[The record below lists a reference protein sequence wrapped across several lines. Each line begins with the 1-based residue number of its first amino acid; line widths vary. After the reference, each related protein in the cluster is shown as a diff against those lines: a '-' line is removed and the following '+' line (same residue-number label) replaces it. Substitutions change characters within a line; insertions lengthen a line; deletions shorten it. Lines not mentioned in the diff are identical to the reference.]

1 MVDMFLDKSVICPV
15 TVGRDD
21 DLQRLRGLF
30 THASEGNGQ
39 IALISGEA
47 GIGKSRF
54 AKEAENW
61 SAQNGLVLQ
70 GNCFQTESAQP
81 YAPLLDL
88 LRYYLATRSR
98 DEIKKVMG
106 PHAVPL
112 IRLMPELESYIPD
125 IVPVPTPDPK
135 IEKQRIF
142 QSLTQIF
149 MDLAR
154 SKPLVVIIE
163 DLHWSDSTS
172 LEFLLLLA
180 RRIVPLPVFLIL
192 TYRSDETN
200 PELTHFLAEL
210 DRSRLGTDFALTR
223 LTPSDVD
230 VMLRAILEL
239 DTPISQEFLDAVFP
253 LTEGNPFFIEEILK
267 SLMAEG
273 DVFFS
278 NGAWGRKEISQLRI
292 PRTIQDAVQRRT
304 QKLDD
309 HALRALTMASVL
321 GRRFN
326 FHLLQGILQ
335 VDELALLDNLKQ
347 LVKVQLIVE
356 ESADVF
362 AFRHALTREAAYSTM
377 MLRERQ
383 GLHRLAGESM
393 ERMFV
398 GTLPSHFA
406 DLSYHFFTAEE
417 WQKAFDYSLKAGDQA
432 CDFYAPREAI
442 VFYSRVFVA
451 ARQLGKEIEP
461 ELLLLRGRAYE
472 TMGDFKSAL
481 DDFEQ
486 ALKIAR
492 ESRDGMS
499 EWQTL
504 LNLGQLWAGRDY
516 QRTGEY
522 FRLAE
527 SVSQTL
533 DDVRLQAL
541 SLNRLGN
548 WHVNIGQT
556 GQGLELHRKALE
568 LYKQNQDDKG
578 MAESFDLMGMAVMHH
593 GDLLASFGEYQQA
606 ITILRSLDD
615 KYGLVSALTGSCNTF
630 SWNETNYMPEKTP
643 LENYRTSIEALEL
656 SRQTGWTAGEA
667 FVEWTIALNL
677 GGRGLF
683 DEAISHASES
693 LRIATEIGHRQW
705 IIGAQNALGY
715 VHLMMLQSNN
725 AIQWFELALAFAKKL
740 GSAWWVGGISANLA
754 GAYLLNNDLSR
765 TRALLDAGLENEK
778 GDYTLA
784 KQRMLWAKG
793 NLLLAEEKPKDALK
807 IVEELASLRSQHPE
821 TQPIPYLLKLKGQAQ
836 TALKQE
842 KKAIQ
847 TLEEAKQGAIQ
858 REALPLQWQIHA
870 LLGRLHRGQKDN
882 PASEM
887 EFESARRVLQSLEA
901 NIQDEIV
908 REQFLSRAL
917 DFLPKEKVLT
927 KRQSEAEKYGGLTAR
942 EREVMRYLSRGKS
955 NREIAEALFL
965 SERTV
970 ENHVANILN
979 KLGLDSRAQA
989 AVWAVE
995 KGLV

>member
-1 MVDMFLDKSVICPV
+1 MFPDKSVICPV
-15 TVGRDD
+15 TIGRDN
-21 DLQRLRGLF
+21 DLQRLQGLF
-30 THASEGNGQ
+30 AHALEGNGQ

-47 GIGKSRF
+47 GIGKTRF
-54 AKEAENW
+54 ANEAETW
-61 SAQNGLVLQ
+61 SAQRGLVLR

-88 LRYYLATRSR
+88 LRYFLATRSK
-98 DEIKKVMG
+98 DEIKRAIG
-106 PHAVPL
+106 PHAVSL
-112 IRLMPELESYIPD
+112 LRLMPELEVHFPD
-125 IVPVPTPDPK
+125 IVPAPTPDPK

-149 MDLAR
+149 MELAR
-154 SKPLVVIIE
+154 NKPLVVIIE

-180 RRIVPLPVFLIL
+180 RRIAPLPIFLVL

-210 DRSRLGTDFALTR
+210 DRSRLGTDFSLKR
-223 LTPSDVD
+223 LTAFDVD
-230 VMLRAILEL
+230 LMLRAILEL
-239 DTPISQEFLDAVFP
+239 DTPVSQEFLDAVFP

-267 SLMAEG
+267 SLMEEG
-273 DVFFS
+273 DVFFA
-278 NGAWGRKEISQLRI
+278 NGVWDRKEISQLRI

-304 QKLDD
+304 QKLDE
-309 HALRALTMASVL
+309 RTVRVLTMASVL

-326 FHLLQGILQ
+326 FHLLRDILQ
-335 VDELALLDNLKQ
+335 VDEPELLENLKQ

-356 ESADVF
+356 ENADVF

-383 GLHRLAGESM
+383 GLHRLAGEAM
-393 ERMFV
+393 ERMFIAV
-398 GTLPSHFA
+398 LSSHFA
-406 DLSYHFFTAEE
+406 DLSYHFYTAEE
-417 WQKAFDYSLKAGDQA
+417 WRKAFDYSLKAGDQA
-432 CDFYAPREAI
+432 CDLYAPREAI

-461 ELLLLRGRAYE
+461 GLLLLRGRAYE

-492 ESRDGMS
+492 ESHDGMT

-522 FRLAE
+522 FRVAE

-533 DDVRLQAL
+533 QDARLQAL

-548 WHVNIGQT
+548 WHVNIGKT
-556 GQGLELHRKALE
+556 GQGLGLHRKALE
-568 LYKQNQDDKG
+568 IYQQNQDPKG
-578 MAESFDLMGMAVMHH
+578 TAESFDLMGMAVMHH

-606 ITILRSLDD
+606 IKIFRSLDD
-615 KYGLVSALTGSCNTF
+615 KYGLISALSGSCNTF
-630 SWNETNYMPEKTP
+630 SWNETNFVPGITP
-643 LENYRTSIEALEL
+643 LENYHMSIEALEL

-667 FVEWTIALNL
+667 FVEWSIALNL

-683 DEAISHASES
+683 DEAIGHASES

-715 VHLMMLQSNN
+715 VHLMMLQANS
-725 AIQWFELALAFAKKL
+725 AIQWFELALAFANKL

-754 GAYLLNNDLSR
+754 GAYLLNNDLPR
-765 TRALLDAGLENEK
+765 ARALLDTGLENEK

-784 KQRMLWAKG
+784 RQRMLWAKG
-793 NLLLAEEKPKDALK
+793 HLLLAEEKPKESLK
-807 IVEELASLRSQHPE
+807 IVEELLSLRSRHPAN
-821 TQPIPYLLKLKGQAQ
+821 QPIPYLLKLKGQAL
-836 TALKQE
+836 TRLKQE
-842 KKAIQ
+842 KKAVES
-847 TLEEAKQGAIQ
+847 LEDAKRGAIQ

-870 LLGRLHRGQKDN
+870 LLGWLHRTQKN
-882 PASEM
+882 TQASEM
-887 EFESARRVLQSLEA
+887 EFGSARQVLNTLEA
-901 NIQDEIV
+901 NIQDETL
-908 REQFLSRAL
+908 REQFLNRAL
-917 DFLPKEKVLT
+917 EYLPKERVLT
-927 KRQSEAEKYGGLTAR
+927 KRQSESEKYGGLTAR

-955 NREIAEALFL
+955 NREIAEDLFL

-979 KLGLDSRAQA
+979 KLGFDSRAQA

>member
-1 MVDMFLDKSVICPV
+1 MFIDKSVICPV
-15 TVGRDD
+15 TIGRDN

-30 THASEGNGQ
+30 SYALEGNGQ

-47 GIGKSRF
+47 GIGKTRF
-54 AKEAENW
+54 ANEAETW
-61 SAQNGLVLQ
+61 SAQTGLVLR

-88 LRYYLATRSR
+88 LRYYLTNHSK
-98 DEIKKVMG
+98 DEIKQTIG
-106 PHAVPL
+106 PHAEPL
-112 IRLMPELESYIPD
+112 LRLMPELDAYLPD
-125 IVPVPTPDPK
+125 IVPAPTPDPK
-135 IEKQRIF
+135 IEKQRTF

-149 MDLAR
+149 MKLAR
-154 SKPLVVIIE
+154 TKPLVIIIE

-180 RRIVPLPVFLIL
+180 RRIAPFPIFLIL

-210 DRSRLGTDFALTR
+210 DRSRLGTDFALKR
-223 LTPSDVD
+223 LTPFDVD
-230 VMLRAILEL
+230 LMLRAILEL
-239 DTPISQEFLDAVFP
+239 DSPISQEFLDAVFP

-278 NGAWGRKEISQLRI
+278 NGVWDRKEVSQLRI

-304 QKLDD
+304 QKLDEQTV
-309 HALRALTMASVL
+309 RVLTMASVL

-326 FHLLQGILQ
+326 FHLLRDVLQ
-335 VDELALLDNLKQ
+335 VDEPELLENLKQ

-362 AFRHALTREAAYSTM
+362 VFRHALTREAAYSTM

-383 GLHRLAGESM
+383 GFHRLAGEAM
-393 ERMFV
+393 ERMFIAV
-398 GTLPSHFA
+398 LPSHFA
-406 DLSYHFFTAEE
+406 DLSYHFFTAED

-432 CDFYAPREAI
+432 CNFYAPREAI

-451 ARQLGKEIEP
+451 ARQLGNEIEP
-461 ELLLLRGRAYE
+461 GLLLLRGRAYE

-492 ESRDGMS
+492 ESHDGMT
-499 EWQTL
+499 EWETL
-504 LNLGQLWAGRDY
+504 LNLGQLWTGRDY

-522 FRLAE
+522 FRAAE
-527 SVSQTL
+527 MVSQTL
-533 DDVRLQAL
+533 ADARSQAL

-556 GQGLELHRKALE
+556 GQGLELHRRALD
-568 LYKQNQDDKG
+568 LYQQNQDHKG

-606 ITILRSLDD
+606 IKIFRSLDD
-615 KYGLVSALTGSCNTF
+615 KYGLISSLTGSCNTF
-630 SWNETNYMPEKTP
+630 TWNETNFVPDLTP
-643 LENYRTSIEALEL
+643 IENYRMSIEALEL
-656 SRQTGWTAGEA
+656 SRQTGWTAAES
-667 FVEWTIALNL
+667 FVEWSIALNL
-677 GGRGLF
+677 AGRGLF
-683 DEAISHASES
+683 DEAIRHASES

-715 VHLMMLQSNN
+715 VHLMMLNANS
-725 AIQWFELALAFAKKL
+725 AIQWFELALAFANKL

-754 GAYLLNNDLSR
+754 GAYLLNKDSVR
-765 TRALLDAGLENEK
+765 ARALLDAGLENEK

-793 NLLLAEEKPKDALK
+793 HLLLAEEKPKEALK
-807 IVEELASLRSQHPE
+807 IVEELLSLRSQHPE
-821 TQPIPYLLKLKGQAQ
+821 DQPIPSILKLKGQAL

-847 TLEEAKQGAIQ
+847 ALEDAKQGALQ
-858 REALPLQWQIHA
+858 REALPLLWQIHA
-870 LLGRLHRGQKDN
+870 SLGWLHKKLKDDR
-882 PASEM
+882 ASEM
-887 EFESARRVLQSLEA
+887 EFGEARRILQSLES
-901 NIQDEIV
+901 NIQDEML
-908 REQFLSRAL
+908 RQQFSDNAME
-917 DFLPKEKVLT
+917 FLPKEKVLT

-942 EREVMRYLSRGKS
+942 EREVMRYLSQGKS

-995 KGLV
+995 KGLI

>member
-1 MVDMFLDKSVICPV
+1 MFLEKSVICPV
-15 TVGRDD
+15 TIGRDN

-30 THASEGNGQ
+30 VLALEGNGQ
-39 IALISGEA
+39 VALISGEA
-47 GIGKSRF
+47 GIGKTRF
-54 AKEAENW
+54 TKDAEAW
-61 SAQNGLVLQ
+61 SAQKGIVLR

-88 LRYYLATRSR
+88 LRYYLATRSK
-98 DEIKKVMG
+98 DEINKAIG
-106 PHAVPL
+106 QHAVPL
-112 IRLMPELESYIPD
+112 LRLMPELEAYFPD

-135 IEKQRIF
+135 IEKQRTF

-154 SKPLVVIIE
+154 NKPLVIIIE

-180 RRIVPLPVFLIL
+180 RRIAPLPILLAL

-210 DRSRLGTDFALTR
+210 DRSRLGTDFALKR
-223 LTPSDVD
+223 LTPFDVD
-230 VMLRAILEL
+230 LMLRAILEL

-273 DVFFS
+273 DVFFA
-278 NGAWGRKEISQLRI
+278 NGVWDRKEISQLRI
-292 PRTIQDAVQRRT
+292 PRTIQDAVQGRT
-304 QKLDD
+304 QKLDE
-309 HALRALTMASVL
+309 RTVRVLTMASVL

-326 FHLLQGILQ
+326 FHHLRDILQ
-335 VDELALLDNLKQ
+335 VDEPELMEDIKQ
-347 LVKVQLIVE
+347 LVKVQLVVE

-383 GLHRLAGESM
+383 GLHRLAGEAM
-393 ERMFV
+393 ERMFMSI
-398 GTLPSHFA
+398 LPSHYA

-432 CDFYAPREAI
+432 WDLYAPREAI

-461 ELLLLRGRAYE
+461 GLLLLRGRAYE

-486 ALKIAR
+486 ALIIAR
-492 ESRDGMS
+492 ESDDGMT
-499 EWQTL
+499 EWHTL
-504 LNLGQLWAGRDY
+504 LNLGQLWTGRDY

-522 FRLAE
+522 FRVAE

-533 DDVRLQAL
+533 KDTRLQAL

-556 GQGLELHRKALE
+556 GQGLELHRRALDI
-568 LYKQNQDDKG
+568 YQNNQDEKG

-606 ITILRSLDD
+606 IKIFRSLDD
-615 KYGLVSALTGSCNTF
+615 KYGLISALSGSNNTF
-630 SWNETNYMPEKTP
+630 SWNETNFVPGITP
-643 LENYRTSIEALEL
+643 LENYRMSIEALEL
-656 SRQTGWTAGEA
+656 SRQTGWAAGEA
-667 FVEWTIALNL
+667 FVEWSIALNL

-683 DEAISHASES
+683 DEAINHASES

-715 VHLMMLQSNN
+715 VHLMMLQANS
-725 AIQWFELALAFAKKL
+725 AIQWFELALAFANKL

-754 GAYLLNNDLSR
+754 SAYLLNNDLSR
-765 TRALLDAGLENEK
+765 ARTLLDAGLENET

-793 NLLLAEEKPKDALK
+793 HLLLAEEKPKEALK
-807 IVEELASLRSQHPE
+807 IVEELSSLRSRHPE
-821 TQPIPYLLKLKGQAQ
+821 VQPIPSLLKLKGQAL
-836 TALKQE
+836 TAIKQE

-847 TLEEAKQGAIQ
+847 ALEDAKQGAIQ
-858 REALPLQWQIHA
+858 REALPLLWQIHA
-870 LLGRLHRGQKDN
+870 SLGWLHKKLKDDR
-882 PASEM
+882 ASEM
-887 EFESARRVLQSLEA
+887 EFGEARRVLQSLET
-901 NIQDEIV
+901 NIQDEMLRQQFSNNA
-908 REQFLSRAL
+908 RE
-917 DFLPKEKVLT
+917 FLPKEKVLT
-927 KRQSEAEKYGGLTAR
+927 KRQSEAEKYGGLTTR
-942 EREVMRYLSRGKS
+942 EREVMRYLSQGKS

-979 KLGLDSRAQA
+979 KLSFDSRAQA